1 MPDGDWATIA
11 NTNAKVVNDWQI
23 GRKPADDGLVDWTGH
38 YGSAD
43 EALAVLQSE
52 IDQTHL
58 NRADQFPTL
67 GRGEFTVFNHRFR
80 VTKAGD
86 IARAT
91 KDRI

>member
-1 MPDGDWATIA
+1 VKYTLTLDPKATEGSGSRLTSDDKIIVYPVCGMPDGDWATIA

-52 IDQTHL
+52 IDQTH
-58 NRADQFPTL
+58 P
-67 GRGEFTVFNHRFR
+67 
-80 VTKAGD
+80 
-86 IARAT
+86 
-91 KDRI
+91 